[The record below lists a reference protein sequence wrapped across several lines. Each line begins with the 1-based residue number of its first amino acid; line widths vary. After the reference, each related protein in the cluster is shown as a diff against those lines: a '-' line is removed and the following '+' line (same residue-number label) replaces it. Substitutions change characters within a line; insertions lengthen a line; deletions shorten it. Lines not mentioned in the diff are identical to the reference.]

1 MPSFIFTGGGNGP
14 SGPKSRDRYTC
25 KYCGKVFPRSA
36 NLTRHL
42 RTHTGEQPYRC
53 QYCERSFSISSNL
66 QRHVRNI
73 HHKEKPFRCPL
84 CERAFGQ
91 QTNLDRHL
99 RKHDGNVP
107 TILNPNGSSRHGVS
121 RNSWAHRVHRDSSN
135 NSHSNTDPGSPGSKN
150 SYRKDSLS
158 EIRSFVG
165 MVTPNSTST
174 SSDTGS
180 EGGGTGIEYLK
191 KMRLEDDNNNN
202 IEGEEEEEEVDMEE
216 DDEEIDVEELDESDP
231 DEADYPQELTTK
243 SSSSSKSSSPVR
255 PESRDTAS
263 GDREGDRVKRQE
275 KD

>member
-1 MPSFIFTGGGNGP
+1 V
-14 SGPKSRDRYTC
+14 KSRDRYTC

-99 RKHDGNVP
+99 RKHDGNIP
-107 TILNPNGSSRHGVS
+107 TIMNPNGSSRHGHGG
-121 RNSWAHRVHRDSSN
+121 RNSWSVRVHRDSSN
-135 NSHSNTDPGSPGSKN
+135 NSYSNTDCSSPGSKGT
-150 SYRKDSLS
+150 YRKDSLS

-165 MVTPNSTST
+165 MVTPTSTST

-180 EGGGTGIEYLK
+180 EGGGPTGIECLK

-202 IEGEEEEEEVDMEE
+202 IEGDEEDEEVDMEE
-216 DDEEIDVEELDESDP
+216 DEEEIDVEELDESDG
-231 DEADYPQELTTK
+231 EEQEYPQELTTTGNK
-243 SSSSSKSSSPVR
+243 SSSKSLSTSPSSTKSTSPLR
-255 PESRDTAS
+255 PESR
-263 GDREGDRVKRQE
+263 GGGRESEGE
-275 KD
+275 KEGKIQPEEKE